1 PRGRVAVTPALET
14 VGGRPSSALFP
25 VVAAVVPMVAVEVP
39 APVRAQMPVQGQ
51 GVRPVR
57 SGLTRARDGAASKAG
72 KTPRPRAIW
81 EAVVPDGVH
90 RGSGVNAEPPSGGRV
105 RHPPGEEVT
114 GQAAK
119 EAG

>member
-1 PRGRVAVTPALET
+1 MAVTPAPET
-14 VGGRPSSALFP
+14 VGGPPSSALHR

-39 APVRAQMPVQGQ
+39 APVRAQVPVQGQ
-51 GVRPVR
+51 AVRPVR
-57 SGLTRARDGAASKAG
+57 SGPTRARDVASSKAG
-72 KTPRPRAIW
+72 KIPRPRAIW
-81 EAVVPDGVH
+81 EAVVLGGVH
-90 RGSGVNAEPPSGGRV
+90 RENGVNAEPPSGGRV